1 MSSYTSSSQ
10 DLRPQVLT
18 TKLDTSF
25 CFTMPQGKQIA
36 RYLIKGQ
43 FADSLEIA
51 HQKEV
56 KAFKELHLVQDG
68 IESRLISKVENLESI
83 VKNNEQSIEFLNA
96 SIAYRDKKIKRAKWH
111 KILLGAASVAS
122 SVAIILK

>member
-1 MSSYTSSSQ
+1 
-10 DLRPQVLT
+10 
-18 TKLDTSF
+18 
-25 CFTMPQGKQIA
+25 MPQSKAIA

-56 KAFKELHLVQDG
+56 KAFNALFLVQNKT
-68 IESRLISKVENLESI
+68 ESSLRVKVKNLESI
-83 VKNNEQSIEFLNA
+83 VKNNEMSMEYLNA